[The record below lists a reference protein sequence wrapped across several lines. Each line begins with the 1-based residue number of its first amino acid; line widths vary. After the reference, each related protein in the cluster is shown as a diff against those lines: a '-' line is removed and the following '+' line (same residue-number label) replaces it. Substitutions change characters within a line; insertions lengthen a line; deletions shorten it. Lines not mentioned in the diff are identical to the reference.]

1 MFCPLKLYF
10 QSNIDEDV
18 EEDYFISKTLKD
30 LRIDIQDI
38 LHKNL
43 RHIKKDMDE
52 NEIEKRLSIGIS
64 NQVKTTFDI
73 IEEVNEENRNQENE
87 DGNTPSNLKND
98 DEIEFIDENNGEIKT
113 EEDEEILSL
122 KVAQSMKVLDK
133 DGSEIQNLFFPTSMY
148 NYLIRDIG
156 LDLIG
161 VIDKI
166 EVEKGNYFPISLKS
180 SNPPVN
186 GVWDGDFME
195 AIANALLIEQEF
207 NTYVTVAYVD
217 YLKIADRRAVIIDT
231 DARKSFFKV
240 LTSVNKI
247 VENGEIPT
255 VKTGLKKDEE
265 IEFIDEEKKEDE
277 NDNLK
282 ELKKELI
289 NEINLNI
296 KILSLKLAQSMKVL
310 DKDGSEIQNL
320 FFPTCMYNYLIRDIG
335 LDLIGVIDKIEVEK
349 GNYFPI
355 SLKSSNPPINGV
367 WDGDFMEAIAN
378 ALLIEQEFNTYVTV
392 AYIDYLK
399 IADRRAVIIDTDARK
414 SFFKVLT
421 SVNKI
426 VENGEIP
433 TVKTGLKKC
442 ENCEYKEL
450 CDNS

>member
-1 MFCPLKLYF
+1 MISVSTIKSYMFCPLKLYF

-52 NEIEKRLSIGIS
+52 KEIEKRLSIGIS
-64 NQVKTTFDI
+64 NQVKTTFEI
-73 IEEVNEENRNQENE
+73 IEEINDKEETDE
-87 DGNTPSNLKND
+87 SN
-98 DEIEFIDENNGEIKT
+98 
-113 EEDEEILSL
+113 
-122 KVAQSMKVLDK
+122 
-133 DGSEIQNLFFPTSMY
+133 
-148 NYLIRDIG
+148 
-156 LDLIG
+156 
-161 VIDKI
+161 
-166 EVEKGNYFPISLKS
+166 
-180 SNPPVN
+180 
-186 GVWDGDFME
+186 
-195 AIANALLIEQEF
+195 
-207 NTYVTVAYVD
+207 
-217 YLKIADRRAVIIDT
+217 
-231 DARKSFFKV
+231 
-240 LTSVNKI
+240 
-247 VENGEIPT
+247 
-255 VKTGLKKDEE
+255 LKKDED

-296 KILSLKLAQSMKVL
+296 KILSLKVAQSMKVL
-310 DKDGSEIQNL
+310 DRDGSEIQNL
-320 FFPTCMYNYLIRDIG
+320 FFPTSMYNYLIRDIG

-433 TVKTGLKKC
+433 TVKTNLKKC

>member
-1 MFCPLKLYF
+1 MISVSTIKSYMFCPLKLYF

-52 NEIEKRLSIGIS
+52 KEIEKRLSIGIS
-64 NQVKTTFDI
+64 NQVKTTFEI
-73 IEEVNEENRNQENE
+73 IEEINDKE
-87 DGNTPSNLKND
+87 D
-98 DEIEFIDENNGEIKT
+98 IDE
-113 EEDEEILSL
+113 
-122 KVAQSMKVLDK
+122 
-133 DGSEIQNLFFPTSMY
+133 
-148 NYLIRDIG
+148 
-156 LDLIG
+156 
-161 VIDKI
+161 
-166 EVEKGNYFPISLKS
+166 
-180 SNPPVN
+180 SN
-186 GVWDGDFME
+186 
-195 AIANALLIEQEF
+195 
-207 NTYVTVAYVD
+207 
-217 YLKIADRRAVIIDT
+217 
-231 DARKSFFKV
+231 
-240 LTSVNKI
+240 
-247 VENGEIPT
+247 
-255 VKTGLKKDEE
+255 LKKDEE
-265 IEFIDEEKKEDE
+265 IEFIDEEKKEKEKDS
-277 NDNLK
+277 NNLN
-282 ELKKELI
+282 EIKKELI

-296 KILSLKLAQSMKVL
+296 KILSLKVAQSMKVL
-310 DKDGSEIQNL
+310 DKDGGEIQNL
-320 FFPTCMYNYLIRDIG
+320 FFPTSMYNYLIRDIG

>member
-1 MFCPLKLYF
+1 MISVSTIKSYMFCPLKLYF

-52 NEIEKRLSIGIS
+52 KEIEKRLSIGIS
-64 NQVKTTFDI
+64 NQVKTTFEI
-73 IEEVNEENRNQENE
+73 IEEINDKE
-87 DGNTPSNLKND
+87 D
-98 DEIEFIDENNGEIKT
+98 IDE
-113 EEDEEILSL
+113 
-122 KVAQSMKVLDK
+122 
-133 DGSEIQNLFFPTSMY
+133 
-148 NYLIRDIG
+148 
-156 LDLIG
+156 
-161 VIDKI
+161 
-166 EVEKGNYFPISLKS
+166 
-180 SNPPVN
+180 SN
-186 GVWDGDFME
+186 
-195 AIANALLIEQEF
+195 
-207 NTYVTVAYVD
+207 
-217 YLKIADRRAVIIDT
+217 
-231 DARKSFFKV
+231 
-240 LTSVNKI
+240 
-247 VENGEIPT
+247 
-255 VKTGLKKDEE
+255 LKKDED

-296 KILSLKLAQSMKVL
+296 KILSLKVAQSMKVL

-320 FFPTCMYNYLIRDIG
+320 FFPTSMYNYLIRDIG

>member
-1 MFCPLKLYF
+1 MISVSTIKSYMFCPLKLYF

-64 NQVKTTFDI
+64 NQVKTTFEI
-73 IEEVNEENRNQENE
+73 IEEINDKEETDE
-87 DGNTPSNLKND
+87 SNLKK
-98 DEIEFIDENNGEIKT
+98 DEDIEFIDEEKKEKENDNLKELKKELINEINLNIK
-113 EEDEEILSL
+113 ILSL
-122 KVAQSMKVLDK
+122 KLAQSMKVLDK
-133 DGSEIQNLFFPTSMY
+133 DGGEIQNLFFPTSMY

-180 SNPPVN
+180 SNPP
-186 GVWDGDFME
+186 
-195 AIANALLIEQEF
+195 
-207 NTYVTVAYVD
+207 
-217 YLKIADRRAVIIDT
+217 
-231 DARKSFFKV
+231 
-240 LTSVNKI
+240 
-247 VENGEIPT
+247 
-255 VKTGLKKDEE
+255 
-265 IEFIDEEKKEDE
+265 
-277 NDNLK
+277 
-282 ELKKELI
+282 
-289 NEINLNI
+289 
-296 KILSLKLAQSMKVL
+296 
-310 DKDGSEIQNL
+310 
-320 FFPTCMYNYLIRDIG
+320 
-335 LDLIGVIDKIEVEK
+335 
-349 GNYFPI
+349 
-355 SLKSSNPPINGV
+355 INGI

-433 TVKTGLKKC
+433 TVKTNLKKC

>member
-1 MFCPLKLYF
+1 MISVSTIKSYMFCPLKLYF

-52 NEIEKRLSIGIS
+52 NEIEKRISIGIS
-64 NQVKTTFDI
+64 NQVKTTFEI
-73 IEEVNEENRNQENE
+73 IEEINDKEETNE
-87 DGNTPSNLKND
+87 SSLKKD
-98 DEIEFIDENNGEIKT
+98 EEIEFIDEEKKEKENDNLNELKKELVDEINLNIK
-113 EEDEEILSL
+113 ILSL

-133 DGSEIQNLFFPTSMY
+133 DGSEIQNLFFPTS
-148 NYLIRDIG
+148 
-156 LDLIG
+156 
-161 VIDKI
+161 
-166 EVEKGNYFPISLKS
+166 
-180 SNPPVN
+180 
-186 GVWDGDFME
+186 
-195 AIANALLIEQEF
+195 
-207 NTYVTVAYVD
+207 
-217 YLKIADRRAVIIDT
+217 
-231 DARKSFFKV
+231 
-240 LTSVNKI
+240 
-247 VENGEIPT
+247 
-255 VKTGLKKDEE
+255 
-265 IEFIDEEKKEDE
+265 
-277 NDNLK
+277 
-282 ELKKELI
+282 
-289 NEINLNI
+289 
-296 KILSLKLAQSMKVL
+296 
-310 DKDGSEIQNL
+310 
-320 FFPTCMYNYLIRDIG
+320 MYNYLIRDIG

>member
-64 NQVKTTFDI
+64 NQVKTTFEI
-73 IEEVNEENRNQENE
+73 IEEINDKEEIDE
-87 DGNTPSNLKND
+87 SNLKKD
-98 DEIEFIDENNGEIKT
+98 EEIEFIDEEKKDDENDNLKELKKELINEINLNIK
-113 EEDEEILSL
+113 ILSL

-133 DGSEIQNLFFPTSMY
+133 DGSEIQNLFFPTS
-148 NYLIRDIG
+148 
-156 LDLIG
+156 
-161 VIDKI
+161 
-166 EVEKGNYFPISLKS
+166 
-180 SNPPVN
+180 
-186 GVWDGDFME
+186 
-195 AIANALLIEQEF
+195 
-207 NTYVTVAYVD
+207 
-217 YLKIADRRAVIIDT
+217 
-231 DARKSFFKV
+231 
-240 LTSVNKI
+240 
-247 VENGEIPT
+247 
-255 VKTGLKKDEE
+255 
-265 IEFIDEEKKEDE
+265 
-277 NDNLK
+277 
-282 ELKKELI
+282 
-289 NEINLNI
+289 
-296 KILSLKLAQSMKVL
+296 
-310 DKDGSEIQNL
+310 
-320 FFPTCMYNYLIRDIG
+320 MYNYLIRDIG

-433 TVKTGLKKC
+433 TVKTNLKKC

>member
-1 MFCPLKLYF
+1 MISVSTIKSYMFCPLKLYF

-52 NEIEKRLSIGIS
+52 KEIEKRLSIGIS
-64 NQVKTTFDI
+64 NQVKTTFEI
-73 IEEVNEENRNQENE
+73 IEEINDKEEPDE
-87 DGNTPSNLKND
+87 SNLKKD
-98 DEIEFIDENNGEIKT
+98 EEIEFIDEEKKEKENDNLNELKRELINEINLNIK
-113 EEDEEILSL
+113 ILSL
-122 KVAQSMKVLDK
+122 KVSQSMKVLDK

-180 SNPPVN
+180 SNPP
-186 GVWDGDFME
+186 
-195 AIANALLIEQEF
+195 I
-207 NTYVTVAYVD
+207 T
-217 YLKIADRRAVIIDT
+217 
-231 DARKSFFKV
+231 
-240 LTSVNKI
+240 
-247 VENGEIPT
+247 
-255 VKTGLKKDEE
+255 
-265 IEFIDEEKKEDE
+265 
-277 NDNLK
+277 
-282 ELKKELI
+282 
-289 NEINLNI
+289 
-296 KILSLKLAQSMKVL
+296 
-310 DKDGSEIQNL
+310 
-320 FFPTCMYNYLIRDIG
+320 
-335 LDLIGVIDKIEVEK
+335 
-349 GNYFPI
+349 
-355 SLKSSNPPINGV
+355 GV

-399 IADRRAVIIDTDARK
+399 IADRRAIIIDTDARK

-433 TVKTGLKKC
+433 TVKTNLKKC

>member
-1 MFCPLKLYF
+1 MISVSTIKSYMFCPLKLYF

-64 NQVKTTFDI
+64 NQVKTTFEI
-73 IEEVNEENRNQENE
+73 IEEINDKEEPDE
-87 DGNTPSNLKND
+87 SNLKKD
-98 DEIEFIDENNGEIKT
+98 EEIEFIDEEKKEKENDNLNEIKK
-113 EEDEEILSL
+113 ELINEINLNIKILSL

-133 DGSEIQNLFFPTSMY
+133 DGSEIQNLFFPTS
-148 NYLIRDIG
+148 
-156 LDLIG
+156 
-161 VIDKI
+161 
-166 EVEKGNYFPISLKS
+166 
-180 SNPPVN
+180 
-186 GVWDGDFME
+186 
-195 AIANALLIEQEF
+195 
-207 NTYVTVAYVD
+207 
-217 YLKIADRRAVIIDT
+217 
-231 DARKSFFKV
+231 
-240 LTSVNKI
+240 
-247 VENGEIPT
+247 
-255 VKTGLKKDEE
+255 
-265 IEFIDEEKKEDE
+265 
-277 NDNLK
+277 
-282 ELKKELI
+282 
-289 NEINLNI
+289 
-296 KILSLKLAQSMKVL
+296 
-310 DKDGSEIQNL
+310 
-320 FFPTCMYNYLIRDIG
+320 MYNYLIRDIG

-433 TVKTGLKKC
+433 TVKTNLKKC

>member
-1 MFCPLKLYF
+1 MISVSTIKSYMFCPLKLYF

-38 LHKNL
+38 HHKNL

-64 NQVKTTFDI
+64 NQVKTTFEI
-73 IEEVNEENRNQENE
+73 IEEINEKE
-87 DGNTPSNLKND
+87 D
-98 DEIEFIDENNGEIKT
+98 IDE
-113 EEDEEILSL
+113 
-122 KVAQSMKVLDK
+122 
-133 DGSEIQNLFFPTSMY
+133 
-148 NYLIRDIG
+148 
-156 LDLIG
+156 
-161 VIDKI
+161 
-166 EVEKGNYFPISLKS
+166 
-180 SNPPVN
+180 SN
-186 GVWDGDFME
+186 
-195 AIANALLIEQEF
+195 
-207 NTYVTVAYVD
+207 
-217 YLKIADRRAVIIDT
+217 
-231 DARKSFFKV
+231 
-240 LTSVNKI
+240 
-247 VENGEIPT
+247 
-255 VKTGLKKDEE
+255 LKKDEE
-265 IEFIDEEKKEDE
+265 IEFIDEEKKEKEKDS
-277 NDNLK
+277 NNLN
-282 ELKKELI
+282 EIKKELI

-296 KILSLKLAQSMKVL
+296 KILSLKVAQSMKVL
-310 DKDGSEIQNL
+310 DKDGGEIQNL
-320 FFPTCMYNYLIRDIG
+320 FFPTSMYNYLIRDIG

-414 SFFKVLT
+414 SFFKGLT

-433 TVKTGLKKC
+433 TVKTNLKKC

>member
-1 MFCPLKLYF
+1 MISVSTIKSYMFCPLKLYF

-18 EEDYFISKTLKD
+18 EDDYFISKTLKD

-64 NQVKTTFDI
+64 NQVKTTFEI
-73 IEEVNEENRNQENE
+73 IEEINDKEEIDE
-87 DGNTPSNLKND
+87 SNLKK
-98 DEIEFIDENNGEIKT
+98 DEDIEFIDEEKKEEENDNLNELKKELVDEINLNLK
-113 EEDEEILSL
+113 ILSL
-122 KVAQSMKVLDK
+122 KVAQSMKVLDR

-207 NTYVTVAYVD
+207 NTYVTVAY
-217 YLKIADRRAVIIDT
+217 
-231 DARKSFFKV
+231 
-240 LTSVNKI
+240 
-247 VENGEIPT
+247 
-255 VKTGLKKDEE
+255 
-265 IEFIDEEKKEDE
+265 
-277 NDNLK
+277 
-282 ELKKELI
+282 
-289 NEINLNI
+289 
-296 KILSLKLAQSMKVL
+296 
-310 DKDGSEIQNL
+310 
-320 FFPTCMYNYLIRDIG
+320 
-335 LDLIGVIDKIEVEK
+335 
-349 GNYFPI
+349 
-355 SLKSSNPPINGV
+355 
-367 WDGDFMEAIAN
+367 
-378 ALLIEQEFNTYVTV
+378 
-392 AYIDYLK
+392 IDYLK

-433 TVKTGLKKC
+433 TVKTNLKKC

>member
-1 MFCPLKLYF
+1 MISVSTIKSYMFCPLKLYF
-10 QSNIDEDV
+10 QSNIDEET

-30 LRIDIQDI
+30 LRMDIQDI
-38 LHKNL
+38 LSKNL
-43 RHIKKDMDE
+43 RHVKKDMNE
-52 NEIEKRLSIGIS
+52 KEIEKRLAIGIS

-73 IEEVNEENRNQENE
+73 IEEINEKNNENE
-87 DGNTPSNLKND
+87 DESNLKKD
-98 DEIEFIDENNGEIKT
+98 DEIEFIDKKNSEIKT
-113 EEDEEILSL
+113 DDKLKELKKELIDEINLNLKILSL
-122 KVAQSMKVLDK
+122 KVERSMKVLDK
-133 DGSEIQNLFFPTSMY
+133 DGSEI
-148 NYLIRDIG
+148 
-156 LDLIG
+156 
-161 VIDKI
+161 K
-166 EVEKGNYFPISLKS
+166 
-180 SNPPVN
+180 
-186 GVWDGDFME
+186 
-195 AIANALLIEQEF
+195 
-207 NTYVTVAYVD
+207 
-217 YLKIADRRAVIIDT
+217 
-231 DARKSFFKV
+231 
-240 LTSVNKI
+240 
-247 VENGEIPT
+247 
-255 VKTGLKKDEE
+255 
-265 IEFIDEEKKEDE
+265 
-277 NDNLK
+277 
-282 ELKKELI
+282 
-289 NEINLNI
+289 
-296 KILSLKLAQSMKVL
+296 
-310 DKDGSEIQNL
+310 NL

-433 TVKTGLKKC
+433 TVKTNLKKC

>member
-1 MFCPLKLYF
+1 MISVSTIKSYMFCPLKLYF

-52 NEIEKRLSIGIS
+52 TEIEKRLAIGIN
-64 NQVKTTFDI
+64 NQIKTTFEI
-73 IEEVNEENRNQENE
+73 IEEINE
-87 DGNTPSNLKND
+87 KNKEEEEGEQPKKD
-98 DEIEFIDENNGEIKT
+98 DEIEFIDKENDKKEVEDDELNKLKKELINEINLNLK
-113 EEDEEILSL
+113 ILSL
-122 KVAQSMKVLDK
+122 KVSQSMKVLDK

-161 VIDKI
+161 I
-166 EVEKGNYFPISLKS
+166 
-180 SNPPVN
+180 
-186 GVWDGDFME
+186 
-195 AIANALLIEQEF
+195 
-207 NTYVTVAYVD
+207 
-217 YLKIADRRAVIIDT
+217 
-231 DARKSFFKV
+231 
-240 LTSVNKI
+240 
-247 VENGEIPT
+247 
-255 VKTGLKKDEE
+255 
-265 IEFIDEEKKEDE
+265 
-277 NDNLK
+277 
-282 ELKKELI
+282 
-289 NEINLNI
+289 
-296 KILSLKLAQSMKVL
+296 
-310 DKDGSEIQNL
+310 
-320 FFPTCMYNYLIRDIG
+320 
-335 LDLIGVIDKIEVEK
+335 IDKIEVEK

-392 AYIDYLK
+392 AYVDYLK
-399 IADRRAVIIDTDARK
+399 IANRRAVIIDTDARK

-421 SVNKI
+421 NVNKI

>member
-43 RHIKKDMDE
+43 RHVKKDMDE
-52 NEIEKRLSIGIS
+52 KEIEKRLSIGIS
-64 NQVKTTFDI
+64 NQVKTTFEI
-73 IEEVNEENRNQENE
+73 IEEINDKEEPDE
-87 DGNTPSNLKND
+87 SN
-98 DEIEFIDENNGEIKT
+98 
-113 EEDEEILSL
+113 
-122 KVAQSMKVLDK
+122 
-133 DGSEIQNLFFPTSMY
+133 
-148 NYLIRDIG
+148 
-156 LDLIG
+156 
-161 VIDKI
+161 
-166 EVEKGNYFPISLKS
+166 
-180 SNPPVN
+180 
-186 GVWDGDFME
+186 
-195 AIANALLIEQEF
+195 
-207 NTYVTVAYVD
+207 
-217 YLKIADRRAVIIDT
+217 
-231 DARKSFFKV
+231 
-240 LTSVNKI
+240 
-247 VENGEIPT
+247 
-255 VKTGLKKDEE
+255 LKKDEE
-265 IEFIDEEKKEDE
+265 IEFIDEEKKEKE
-277 NDNLK
+277 NNNLN

-296 KILSLKLAQSMKVL
+296 KILSLKVSQSMKVL
-310 DKDGSEIQNL
+310 DKDGGEIQNL
-320 FFPTCMYNYLIRDIG
+320 FFPTSMYNYLIRDIG

-433 TVKTGLKKC
+433 TVKTNLKKC

>member
-18 EEDYFISKTLKD
+18 EDDYFISKTLKD

-64 NQVKTTFDI
+64 NQVKTTFEI
-73 IEEVNEENRNQENE
+73 IEEINDKEEIDE
-87 DGNTPSNLKND
+87 SNLKKD
-98 DEIEFIDENNGEIKT
+98 EEIEFIDEEKEKEENDNLKELKKELINEINLNIK
-113 EEDEEILSL
+113 ILSL
-122 KVAQSMKVLDK
+122 KVSQSMKVLDR

-161 VIDKI
+161 VIDKV

-180 SNPPVN
+180 SNPPV
-186 GVWDGDFME
+186 
-195 AIANALLIEQEF
+195 
-207 NTYVTVAYVD
+207 
-217 YLKIADRRAVIIDT
+217 
-231 DARKSFFKV
+231 
-240 LTSVNKI
+240 
-247 VENGEIPT
+247 
-255 VKTGLKKDEE
+255 
-265 IEFIDEEKKEDE
+265 
-277 NDNLK
+277 
-282 ELKKELI
+282 
-289 NEINLNI
+289 
-296 KILSLKLAQSMKVL
+296 
-310 DKDGSEIQNL
+310 
-320 FFPTCMYNYLIRDIG
+320 
-335 LDLIGVIDKIEVEK
+335 
-349 GNYFPI
+349 
-355 SLKSSNPPINGV
+355 NGV

>member
-1 MFCPLKLYF
+1 MISVSTIKSYMFCPLKLYF

-64 NQVKTTFDI
+64 NQVKTTFEI
-73 IEEVNEENRNQENE
+73 IEEINDKE
-87 DGNTPSNLKND
+87 DIDESNLKKD
-98 DEIEFIDENNGEIKT
+98 EEIEFIDEEKKEKEKDSNNLNEIKK
-113 EEDEEILSL
+113 ELINEINLNIKILSL

-133 DGSEIQNLFFPTSMY
+133 DGGEIQNLFFPTSMY

-180 SNPPVN
+180 SNPPV
-186 GVWDGDFME
+186 
-195 AIANALLIEQEF
+195 
-207 NTYVTVAYVD
+207 
-217 YLKIADRRAVIIDT
+217 
-231 DARKSFFKV
+231 
-240 LTSVNKI
+240 
-247 VENGEIPT
+247 
-255 VKTGLKKDEE
+255 
-265 IEFIDEEKKEDE
+265 
-277 NDNLK
+277 
-282 ELKKELI
+282 
-289 NEINLNI
+289 
-296 KILSLKLAQSMKVL
+296 
-310 DKDGSEIQNL
+310 
-320 FFPTCMYNYLIRDIG
+320 
-335 LDLIGVIDKIEVEK
+335 
-349 GNYFPI
+349 
-355 SLKSSNPPINGV
+355 NGV

>member
-64 NQVKTTFDI
+64 NQVKTTFEI
-73 IEEVNEENRNQENE
+73 IEEI
-87 DGNTPSNLKND
+87 ND
-98 DEIEFIDENNGEIKT
+98 
-113 EEDEEILSL
+113 
-122 KVAQSMKVLDK
+122 
-133 DGSEIQNLFFPTSMY
+133 
-148 NYLIRDIG
+148 
-156 LDLIG
+156 
-161 VIDKI
+161 
-166 EVEKGNYFPISLKS
+166 
-180 SNPPVN
+180 
-186 GVWDGDFME
+186 
-195 AIANALLIEQEF
+195 
-207 NTYVTVAYVD
+207 
-217 YLKIADRRAVIIDT
+217 
-231 DARKSFFKV
+231 
-240 LTSVNKI
+240 
-247 VENGEIPT
+247 
-255 VKTGLKKDEE
+255 
-265 IEFIDEEKKEDE
+265 EFIDEEKKEKEKDS
-277 NDNLK
+277 NNLN
-282 ELKKELI
+282 EIKKELI

-296 KILSLKLAQSMKVL
+296 KILSLKVAQSMKVL
-310 DKDGSEIQNL
+310 DKDGGEIQNL
-320 FFPTCMYNYLIRDIG
+320 FFPTSMYNYLIRDIG

>member
-52 NEIEKRLSIGIS
+52 KEIEKRLSIGIS
-64 NQVKTTFDI
+64 NQVKTTFEI
-73 IEEVNEENRNQENE
+73 IEEINDKEESDEI
-87 DGNTPSNLKND
+87 NLKK
-98 DEIEFIDENNGEIKT
+98 DEDIEFIDEENEEEENDNLKELKKELINEINLNLK
-113 EEDEEILSL
+113 ILSL
-122 KVAQSMKVLDK
+122 KVAQSMKVLDR

-217 YLKIADRRAVIIDT
+217 YLKIANRRTVIIDT

-240 LTSVNKI
+240 LTNVNKI
-247 VENGEIPT
+247 IEKGEIPT
-255 VKTGLKKDEE
+255 VKTVIAKKR
-265 IEFIDEEKKEDE
+265 KER
-277 NDNLK
+277 L
-282 ELKKELI
+282 
-289 NEINLNI
+289 
-296 KILSLKLAQSMKVL
+296 
-310 DKDGSEIQNL
+310 
-320 FFPTCMYNYLIRDIG
+320 
-335 LDLIGVIDKIEVEK
+335 
-349 GNYFPI
+349 
-355 SLKSSNPPINGV
+355 
-367 WDGDFMEAIAN
+367 
-378 ALLIEQEFNTYVTV
+378 
-392 AYIDYLK
+392 
-399 IADRRAVIIDTDARK
+399 
-414 SFFKVLT
+414 
-421 SVNKI
+421 
-426 VENGEIP
+426 
-433 TVKTGLKKC
+433 
-442 ENCEYKEL
+442 
-450 CDNS
+450 

>member
-64 NQVKTTFDI
+64 NQVKTTFEI
-73 IEEVNEENRNQENE
+73 IEEINDKEE
-87 DGNTPSNLKND
+87 S
-98 DEIEFIDENNGEIKT
+98 DEIN
-113 EEDEEILSL
+113 
-122 KVAQSMKVLDK
+122 
-133 DGSEIQNLFFPTSMY
+133 
-148 NYLIRDIG
+148 
-156 LDLIG
+156 
-161 VIDKI
+161 
-166 EVEKGNYFPISLKS
+166 
-180 SNPPVN
+180 
-186 GVWDGDFME
+186 
-195 AIANALLIEQEF
+195 
-207 NTYVTVAYVD
+207 
-217 YLKIADRRAVIIDT
+217 
-231 DARKSFFKV
+231 
-240 LTSVNKI
+240 
-247 VENGEIPT
+247 
-255 VKTGLKKDEE
+255 LKKDED
-265 IEFIDEEKKEDE
+265 IEFIDEENEEEE

-289 NEINLNI
+289 NEINLNL
-296 KILSLKLAQSMKVL
+296 KILSLKVAQSMKVL
-310 DKDGSEIQNL
+310 DRDGSEIQNL
-320 FFPTCMYNYLIRDIG
+320 FFPTSMYNYLIRDIG

-433 TVKTGLKKC
+433 TVKTNLKKC